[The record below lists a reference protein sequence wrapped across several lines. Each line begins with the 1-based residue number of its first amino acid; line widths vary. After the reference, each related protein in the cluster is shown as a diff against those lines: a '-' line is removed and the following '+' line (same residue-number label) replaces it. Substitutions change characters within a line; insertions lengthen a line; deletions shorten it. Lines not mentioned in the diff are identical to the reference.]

1 MPPLP
6 YRAHGEP
13 RIFGPFTLVESAE
26 RHPECAS
33 LGPGSEAASKE
44 EACVVGPPVLTP
56 ASRRSA
62 VFSQGDPLLRIP
74 FTRRSSFTS
83 LPRSSVNTGKFVKLP
98 DTNYFISNDEFK
110 KVSFSR
116 RSDAAR
122 SVGSRFIFRGRIRQI
137 LEDGGPK
144 PLNLKEKAMCKVIIQ
159 ENARARHSDRDCRWR
174 AMLKASGRNPHCSC
188 FCHATAQLV
197 STAQTPLIRTQH
209 VRHRWIVAA
218 AQSNRTTLVSM
229 FFFLTHTCALDNTL
243 DRTHARV

>member
-1 MPPLP
+1 M
-6 YRAHGEP
+6 
-13 RIFGPFTLVESAE
+13 
-26 RHPECAS
+26 
-33 LGPGSEAASKE
+33 
-44 EACVVGPPVLTP
+44 GPPVLTP

-159 ENARARHSDRDCRWR
+159 ENARARHSDRDCRLR
-174 AMLKASGRNPHCSC
+174 AMLKASGRIPHCSC

-197 STAQTPLIRTQH
+197 STVQTPLIRTQH

-229 FFFLTHTCALDNTL
+229 FFFLTHTCALDNTV